1 MICFWCVQ
9 RTNTSRR
16 QRLTLRQLKDPTP
29 TFLAAKALMLLQ
41 QQHGLFP
48 RILCKGDNAKRLA
61 DLLIRMRK
69 EEIVGEESTNTPNSF
84 PRLTPST
91 NIESAIIIDRSIDF
105 PSVLLTQLTYEG
117 LLDEVFSVSANATEI
132 PTSIIGQAP
141 QANGSASATVAN
153 VASQQPL
160 KRKIPLDPT
169 DSLYST
175 LRDANF
181 AVVGSLLNKVA
192 RKLQSSYDK
201 KGIAS
206 KTTSE
211 LRDFVAKLPG
221 YQAEQASLKT
231 HTAIAEE
238 IIKHTKADL
247 FTRTLEVQQNTVAG
261 GDVSAAH
268 EMIDELISRGASI
281 QTVLRLLCLEACVTA
296 GLRSRDFDAL
306 RRSIL
311 LAYGYQ
317 HLLTLSNLE
326 KIGLLYQR
334 SSAFSSSRGASSSNI
349 QSTNYTQVRKQ
360 LRLIV
365 DEINESE
372 PDDIAYTYS
381 GYAPLSVRLV
391 QCVLQK
397 QKIVS
402 LTSSAATTGSGTN
415 PLAAPTTAIT
425 ALSSSQGFRPF
436 DDAVRAIRGA
446 TADISQSGEERAMRA
461 RMSLTGQAPKDQQ
474 QQKTVLV
481 FYLGG
486 VCRAEI
492 SALRFVAKQ
501 IKKRIVVCTTNVI
514 SGNGIMDAVIEEGS
528 FASS

>member
-1 MICFWCVQ
+1 
-9 RTNTSRR
+9 
-16 QRLTLRQLKDPTP
+16 
-29 TFLAAKALMLLQ
+29 MLLQ
-41 QQHGLFP
+41 QQYGLFP

-69 EEIVGEESTNTPNSF
+69 EEIVGEESTDMPNSF
-84 PRLTPST
+84 PNLTPST
-91 NIESAIIIDRSIDF
+91 NIESAIFIDRSIDF

-117 LLDEVFSVSANATEI
+117 LVDEVFSVSANATEI

-141 QANGSASATVAN
+141 QANASNGVPAASAS
-153 VASQQPL
+153 SQQPL

-169 DSLYST
+169 DGLYST

-247 FTRTLEVQQNTVAG
+247 FTRNLEVQQNTVAG
-261 GDVSAAH
+261 GDLSAAH

-281 QTVLRLLCLEACVTA
+281 QTVLRLLCLESCVAA

-306 RRSIL
+306 RRSVL

-334 SSAFSSSRGASSSNI
+334 SSTFSSSRSVSSSNI

-397 QKIVS
+397 QKIAS
-402 LTSSAATTGSGTN
+402 LTSSSSSAAAAAAAAVTTTGSRTN
-415 PLAAPTTAIT
+415 PLTAPTTTAAA
-425 ALSSSQGFRPF
+425 ALSSSHGFRPF

-461 RMSLTGQAPKDQQ
+461 RMSLAGPHAANEQQQ

-514 SGNGIMDAVIEEGS
+514 SGNGMMDAVIEEGS

>member
-1 MICFWCVQ
+1 
-9 RTNTSRR
+9 
-16 QRLTLRQLKDPTP
+16 
-29 TFLAAKALMLLQ
+29 
-41 QQHGLFP
+41 
-48 RILCKGDNAKRLA
+48 
-61 DLLIRMRK
+61 MRK
-69 EEIVGEESTNTPNSF
+69 EEIVGEESTDTYNSF
-84 PRLTPST
+84 PNLTPST
-91 NIESAIIIDRSIDF
+91 SIESAIIIDRSIDF

-117 LLDEVFSVSANATEI
+117 LVDEVFSVSANATEI

-141 QANGSASATVAN
+141 QANASASASAAN
-153 VASQQPL
+153 ALSQQPL

-261 GDVSAAH
+261 GDLLAAN
-268 EMIDELISRGASI
+268 ETIDELISRGASI
-281 QTVLRLLCLEACVTA
+281 QMVLRLLCLESCVAA

-306 RRSIL
+306 RRSVL

-334 SSAFSSSRGASSSNI
+334 SSTFSTSRSVSSANI

-391 QCVLQK
+391 QCILQK
-397 QKIVS
+397 QKIAS
-402 LTSSAATTGSGTN
+402 LTNSSAAAAATIGSGTN
-415 PLAAPTTAIT
+415 PLTAAAANTT
-425 ALSSSQGFRPF
+425 ALSSSHGFRPF
-436 DDAVRAIRGA
+436 DDAVRAIRGV

-461 RMSLTGQAPKDQQ
+461 RMSLASPHAANEQQQ

-501 IKKRIVVCTTNVI
+501 IKKRIVVCTTNMI
-514 SGNGIMDAVIEEGS
+514 SGNGMIDAVIEEGS

>member
-1 MICFWCVQ
+1 M
-9 RTNTSRR
+9 
-16 QRLTLRQLKDPTP
+16 P

-41 QQHGLFP
+41 RHHGLFP

-61 DLLIRMRK
+61 NLLIRMRK
-69 EEIVGEESTNTPNSF
+69 EEIVGEESSNGPN
-84 PRLTPST
+84 PLPNLTPSA
-91 NIESAIIIDRSIDF
+91 NIESAIIIDRSVDF
-105 PSVLLTQLTYEG
+105 PSALLTQLTYEG
-117 LLDEVFSVSANATEI
+117 LIDEVFSVSANATEI
-132 PTSIIGQAP
+132 PTAIVGPVP
-141 QANGSASATVAN
+141 QANASGNASNTN
-153 VASQQPL
+153 VPHQQPL

-169 DSLYST
+169 DGLYST

-192 RKLQSSYDK
+192 RKLQNSYDK

-221 YQAEQASLKT
+221 YQAEQASLKV

-238 IIKHTKADL
+238 IIKHTKSDL
-247 FTRTLEVQQNTVAG
+247 FTRSLEVQQNTVAG
-261 GDVSAAH
+261 ADLSAAH
-268 EMIDELISRGASI
+268 DLIDEIISRGASL
-281 QTVLRLLCLEACVTA
+281 QQVLRLLCLDSCVNA

-326 KIGLLYQR
+326 KSGLLYQR
-334 SSAFSSSRGASSSNI
+334 GSTFSSSRTSTNI

-365 DEINESE
+365 DEVNESE
-372 PDDIAYTYS
+372 PEDIAYTYS

-391 QCVLQK
+391 QCVLDK
-397 QKIVS
+397 QKIAS
-402 LTSSAATTGSGTN
+402 L
-415 PLAAPTTAIT
+415 APTTSTTMTGGSGGTTMAATT
-425 ALSSSQGFRPF
+425 ALSSSHGFRPY
-436 DDAVRAIRGA
+436 DDAVRAVRGA

-461 RMSLTGQAPKDQQ
+461 RMSLAGQSPNE
-474 QQKTVLV
+474 QKTVLV

-501 IKKRIVVCTTNVI
+501 TKKRIIVCTTNVI
-514 SGNGIMDAVIEEGS
+514 SGNGMMDALIEEGS

>member
-1 MICFWCVQ
+1 
-9 RTNTSRR
+9 
-16 QRLTLRQLKDPTP
+16 
-29 TFLAAKALMLLQ
+29 MLLQ
-41 QQHGLFP
+41 QHHGLFP

-69 EEIVGEESTNTPNSF
+69 EEVVGEESSNASNPLPN
-84 PRLTPST
+84 LNPST
-91 NIESAIIIDRSIDF
+91 NIESAIIIDRSVDF
-105 PSVLLTQLTYEG
+105 PSVLMTQLTYEG
-117 LLDEVFSVSANATEI
+117 LVDEIFSISANATEM
-132 PTSIIGQAP
+132 PTSVVGQAP
-141 QANGSASATVAN
+141 QANASGSASTAKVP
-153 VASQQPL
+153 QQQSL
-160 KRKIPLDPT
+160 KRKVPLDPT
-169 DSLYST
+169 DGLYNT

-221 YQAEQASLKT
+221 YQAEQASLKV

-238 IIKHTKADL
+238 IIKRTKGDFFA
-247 FTRTLEVQQNTVAG
+247 RSLEVQQTTIAG
-261 GDVSAAH
+261 ADLSAAH
-268 EMIDELISRGASI
+268 DTIDEIISRGASL
-281 QTVLRLLCLEACVTA
+281 QQVLRLICLESCVNA

-317 HLLTLSNLE
+317 HLLTLGNLE
-326 KIGLLYQR
+326 KTGLLYQR
-334 SSAFSSSRGASSSNI
+334 GSAFSTSRTATNI
-349 QSTNYTQVRKQ
+349 QPTNYTQVRKQ
-360 LRLIV
+360 LHLIV

-372 PDDIAYTYS
+372 PEDIAYTYS

-391 QCVLQK
+391 QCVLDK
-397 QKIVS
+397 QKIAS
-402 LTSSAATTGSGTN
+402 LGSSSSFASSATSTIGTAGGSG
-415 PLAAPTTAIT
+415 PAPSTA
-425 ALSSSQGFRPF
+425 ALSSSHGFRPF
-436 DDAVRAIRGA
+436 DDAVRAVRGA
-446 TADISQSGEERAMRA
+446 TADVSQSGEERAMRA
-461 RMSLTGQAPKDQQ
+461 RMSLAGQSPNEQR
-474 QQKTVLV
+474 TVLV

-492 SALRFVAKQ
+492 SALRFVARQ
-501 IKKRIVVCTTNVI
+501 VKKRIVVCTTNVI
-514 SGNGIMDAVIEEGS
+514 SGNGMMDALIEEGS